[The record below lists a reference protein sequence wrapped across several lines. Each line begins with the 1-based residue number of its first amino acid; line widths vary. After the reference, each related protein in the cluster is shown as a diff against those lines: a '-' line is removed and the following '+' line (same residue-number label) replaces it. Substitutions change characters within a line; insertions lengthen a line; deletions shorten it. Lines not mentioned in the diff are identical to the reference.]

1 MIDDKMVRFS
11 IAPTGG
17 GAWLWQTLETDGR
30 VRARGIAP
38 SRKLAA
44 ALVASG
50 REAIAL
56 PILEELAAQIE
67 AFKLEEWEG
76 GNVVAQPL
84 VLLYQ
89 CMTKLNGDAA
99 MRQALYLR
107 ICRLDPLQA
116 LSCAQQ

>member
-44 ALVASG
+44 ALVVRDIVAA
-50 REAIAL
+50 R
-56 PILEELAAQIE
+56 LERSARLAAAP
-67 AFKLEEWEG
+67 AFK
-76 GNVVAQPL
+76 
-84 VLLYQ
+84 
-89 CMTKLNGDAA
+89 AA
-99 MRQALYLR
+99 
-107 ICRLDPLQA
+107 
-116 LSCAQQ
+116 